1 MAAPNPKVWVVN
13 QGGHVYDDA
22 KRFGE
27 LKPVTQGRINVFSI
41 DNLVHAVKQKLI
53 GEAIQEDY
61 ILVSGYSTVNA
72 VVIHFFL
79 KKYKFCKLLIW
90 DARELTY
97 KALTLLDFDVS

>member
-41 DNLVHAVKQKLI
+41 DNLVHAVKQKL
-53 GEAIQEDY
+53 Y
-61 ILVSGYSTVNA
+61 PR
-72 VVIHFFL
+72 
-79 KKYKFCKLLIW
+79 KKKMFQKQPKKVF
-90 DARELTY
+90 T
-97 KALTLLDFDVS
+97 TM